1 MELPFD
7 YYWIGCSIKSGK
19 GVRCGADFTV
29 KDGKITKLNDTKA
42 EMLHDIYQLQV
53 QDEVF
58 EKFIRKPV
66 AVAGAPA
73 AKLKAVREGQG

>member
-1 MELPFD
+1 MQAFGP
-7 YYWIGCSIKSGK
+7 K
-19 GVRCGADFTV
+19 
-29 KDGKITKLNDTKA
+29 
-42 EMLHDIYQLQV
+42 
-53 QDEVF
+53 DEVF